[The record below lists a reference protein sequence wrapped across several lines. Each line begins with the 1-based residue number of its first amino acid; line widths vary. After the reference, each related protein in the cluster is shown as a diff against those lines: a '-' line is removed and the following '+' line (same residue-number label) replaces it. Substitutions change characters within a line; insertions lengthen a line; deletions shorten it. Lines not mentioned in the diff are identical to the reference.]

1 MLRRPAPLALWAP
14 LALLALAAS
23 PARPANV
30 KDIAEIVGVRE
41 NQLMGV
47 GLVVGLNGSGDSSP
61 FLAQALSNALKRL
74 GMNIGADQARAK
86 NAALVYVTATLPP
99 FAQPGSKIDI
109 TVSSVGDARS
119 LLGGTLLQTPLTG
132 PDGKVYAVG
141 QGPLMVG
148 GFNFGGDAAG
158 AQRNHPTVGRVPGGA
173 MVERL
178 VPMAMLGERDDLTIH
193 LRERSF
199 LTAERLAL
207 KISEVLP
214 LSARAIDGATVKVL
228 VPQDVIRSGKLVG
241 LIAKIGEL
249 EIEPDVTARVVINE
263 RTGTIVAGERVR
275 IARVA
280 ISHGNLTITVAESPE
295 VSQPEPFSQGQT
307 AEVPRT
313 DVTVGEEKSVMRVID
328 PTVTVSDLAQALN
341 ALGVSPRDLVSIFQ
355 ALKAAGALQAE
366 LVVL

>member
-1 MLRRPAPLALWAP
+1 MLRRVLTTIAPLALCA
-14 LALLALAAS
+14 AAAS
-23 PARPANV
+23 AANV

-61 FLAQALSNALKRL
+61 FMAQALSNALKRL

-99 FAQPGSKIDI
+99 FAQPGSKIDV
-109 TVSSVGDARS
+109 TVSSVGDAKS

-132 PDGKVYAVG
+132 PDGKVYAVA
-141 QGPLMVG
+141 QGPLAVG
-148 GFNFGGDAAG
+148 GFNFGGEGSG
-158 AQRNHPTVGRVPGGA
+158 AQRNHPTVGRIPAGA
-173 MVERL
+173 IVERL

-199 LTAERLAL
+199 LTAERLAQ
-207 KISEVLP
+207 KIEESLP

-228 VPQDVIRSGKLVG
+228 VPQDITRSGKLVG

-249 EIEPDVTARVVINE
+249 EIEPDVEARIVINE

-280 ISHGNLTITVAESPE
+280 ISHGNLTITVSENPE
-295 VSQPEPFSQGQT
+295 VSQPAPFSQGQT
-307 AEVPRT
+307 TEVPRT
-313 DVTVGEEKSVMRVID
+313 QVEVGEERGALHVIE
-328 PTVTVSDLAQALN
+328 PTVTVSDLARALN
-341 ALGVSPRDLVSIFQ
+341 ALGVSPRDLVAIFQ

-366 LVVL
+366 LVIL